1 MSFVFFSLPVI
12 GDKSG
17 SREQSSS
24 LLLSE
29 PKCHCATF
37 LSPSLRE
44 FARSCDPVIVL
55 GVPWLP
61 KLHIWAVRRC
71 YWGND
76 GNCLEKKKRKNSF
89 SLYKRRYKGLKIW
102 IKSML
107 IRARGKDPI
116 YWRRGSGIHIKTL
129 NRLVRKG
136 EEGYIQH
143 MLGSFY
149 GCSHNRMSCCSLGEW
164 REQWWDAW
172 ASTLQVIQKQT
183 MKPAASHRKTPLW
196 NNDHIFSFHC
206 TLLPAYVTF
215 LARLLGL
222 LLSLFHVSPENSL
235 SCSLCLKLWKF

>member
-37 LSPSLRE
+37 LSSDLHE

-76 GNCLEKKKRKNSF
+76 GNCLEKKKKKNSF
-89 SLYKRRYKGLKIW
+89 PLYKRRYKGLKIW

-107 IRARGKDPI
+107 IRAWGKDPI

-129 NRLVRKG
+129 DRLVRKG
-136 EEGYIQH
+136 EEWYIQH

-149 GCSHNRMSCCSLGEW
+149 GCSHNHMSCCSCRW
-164 REQWWDAW
+164 
-172 ASTLQVIQKQT
+172 
-183 MKPAASHRKTPLW
+183 MKGAVMGCMSLYSPGNTETDHEARKTPLW